1 MMRQGVER
9 TNHEIMIVLH
19 NCMTAGD
26 GALTMPFL
34 DVSVLTSASL
44 TMLSLKLAVS
54 LLLGSLLPEE
64 AEDMFFYNSEQLDI
78 FPNKAAPC
86 GQN

>member
-1 MMRQGVER
+1 
-9 TNHEIMIVLH
+9 
-19 NCMTAGD
+19 MTAGD

-34 DVSVLTSASL
+34 DVSVLISASL
-44 TMLSLKLAVS
+44 TMLGLKLAVS
-54 LLLGSLLPEE
+54 LLLGSLLPGE